1 MFLLMAIQYGATQFR
16 RRRIRLALLEENG
29 RGAAVKRGNLA
40 RAEKVPGADRLLED
54 QMDRKERCGATGYR
68 VSKLLET
75 DALATQIGVG
85 ELFLRWRWL
94 ARVGYAVRER
104 GLLRGEQQQ
113 RQQSEKQTSQF
124 HIVLGPAQSS
134 VARWPENVRTQ
145 VMHRL

>member
-1 MFLLMAIQYGATQFR
+1 M
-16 RRRIRLALLEENG
+16 
-29 RGAAVKRGNLA
+29 KRGNLA

-54 QMDRKERCGATGYR
+54 QIERKERCGATGYR
-68 VSKLLET
+68 VCKLLET

-85 ELFLRWRWL
+85 ELFLRRRWL

-113 RQQSEKQTSQF
+113 RQQPEKEASQF

-145 VMHRL
+145 AMLRL